1 MVHLTVLTN
10 RLSVRERIIP
20 IFLAGASGRMEFSFI
35 EVDKIEKGH
44 RLREEEH
51 ISTSV
56 WGILRF

>member
-1 MVHLTVLTN
+1 MTN